1 MSFLNPFLLFG
12 SLALAIP
19 VLIHLVRREK
29 SEIVP
34 FSSLMFLLKVPKR
47 SIRQQ
52 KIKNLLLMALRLLIL
67 ALLVGAFA
75 RPYLTQS
82 AKPAGNNASA
92 NRGVVLM
99 LDNSYSMRYGN
110 NFDRLKAEAQK
121 RIDSMRASDRMA
133 IIAFNENATLLARPT
148 SDKNAL
154 KAIVDTLEPSF
165 SGTRY
170 YEAFTLADRALS
182 EFAGD
187 QKQLVVIS
195 DFQRNGWNRSS
206 RESIIGTDV
215 KTETVNLAVQN
226 PNNVGI
232 DSVSVDQTSFT
243 RTYTGRVIARIH
255 NYRKDIPV
263 DVQVSVALND
273 KEMGRK
279 TLTVSAKSTALAE
292 FTGFDLPLGFSKGRV
307 HIDPNDPL
315 KVDDDF
321 LFALER
327 REKLKLLIVDTGKAK
342 QSLYL
347 RQAYTSTAD
356 LPFEVTIVPV
366 SSVTPEEVARH
377 EVVVINDVPRLPD
390 KVREKLDDLRKTGQG
405 QLVILG
411 ENSEIGWW
419 NGYAKLPVK
428 PEQRIFVAKDRGKP
442 SVSLTTYDRNHGIF
456 KPFEKSTR
464 VVLNSAQFFAYMNV
478 EAKPGAV
485 VLAKYED
492 GSPAIVESSKEDHGM
507 LVFNSTVDNAKWND
521 LPLKP
526 SFLPLFH
533 EMIRYL
539 SRYNQNRSWYALGE
553 GIPVVAGLESVAGAG
568 LHPQR
573 GPPAP
578 RQLNT
583 RPNKKFTP
591 THSRFFQ
598 ISAGPDTRLVA
609 VNPPSSEGNLD
620 SMPPE
625 DLLASVQR
633 TQTESQQAGFFG
645 SEEKIEYARR
655 QMVWW
660 YLLLIA
666 LLAGIAEIY
675 IANRSYKAT

>member
-19 VLIHLVRREK
+19 ILIHLVRREK
-29 SEIVP
+29 SEIIP

-75 RPYLTQS
+75 RPYLTQP
-82 AKPAGNNASA
+82 AKPAGNTTA

-232 DSVSVDQTSFT
+232 DSVIVDQTSFT
-243 RTYTGRVIARIH
+243 RTYNGRIVARIH
-255 NYRKDIPV
+255 NHNRSEA
-263 DVQVSVALND
+263 VSVPVSISLND
-273 KEMGRK
+273 KEVARK
-279 TLTVSAKSTALAE
+279 TVTIQPNLTALAE

-307 HIDPNDPL
+307 TVEAKDPL
-315 KVDDDF
+315 PLDNDF
-321 LFALER
+321 LLALER
-327 REKLKLLIVDTGKAK
+327 REKLNVLVVDSGRAK

-347 RQAYTSTAD
+347 RQAYTSAPE
-356 LPFEVTIVPV
+356 LPYEV
-366 SSVTPEEVARH
+366 
-377 EVVVINDVPRLPD
+377 
-390 KVREKLDDLRKTGQG
+390 
-405 QLVILG
+405 
-411 ENSEIGWW
+411 
-419 NGYAKLPVK
+419 
-428 PEQRIFVAKDRGKP
+428 
-442 SVSLTTYDRNHGIF
+442 
-456 KPFEKSTR
+456 
-464 VVLNSAQFFAYMNV
+464 
-478 EAKPGAV
+478 
-485 VLAKYED
+485 
-492 GSPAIVESSKEDHGM
+492 
-507 LVFNSTVDNAKWND
+507 
-521 LPLKP
+521 
-526 SFLPLFH
+526 
-533 EMIRYL
+533 
-539 SRYNQNRSWYALGE
+539 
-553 GIPVVAGLESVAGAG
+553 
-568 LHPQR
+568 
-573 GPPAP
+573 
-578 RQLNT
+578 
-583 RPNKKFTP
+583 
-591 THSRFFQ
+591 
-598 ISAGPDTRLVA
+598 
-609 VNPPSSEGNLD
+609 
-620 SMPPE
+620 
-625 DLLASVQR
+625 
-633 TQTESQQAGFFG
+633 
-645 SEEKIEYARR
+645 
-655 QMVWW
+655 
-660 YLLLIA
+660 
-666 LLAGIAEIY
+666 
-675 IANRSYKAT
+675 

>member
-19 VLIHLVRREK
+19 ILIHLVRREK
-29 SEIVP
+29 SEIIP

-75 RPYLTQS
+75 RPYLTQP

-170 YEAFTLADRALS
+170 YEAFALADRSLS

-255 NYRKDIPV
+255 NYRKDQAV
-263 DVQVSVALND
+263 TTAVTLKNHD
-273 KEMGRK
+273 KEVGRRGV
-279 TLTVSAKSTALAE
+279 TGLAE
-292 FTGFDLPLGFSKGRV
+292 R
-307 HIDPNDPL
+307 
-315 KVDDDF
+315 
-321 LFALER
+321 
-327 REKLKLLIVDTGKAK
+327 
-342 QSLYL
+342 
-347 RQAYTSTAD
+347 
-356 LPFEVTIVPV
+356 
-366 SSVTPEEVARH
+366 
-377 EVVVINDVPRLPD
+377 
-390 KVREKLDDLRKTGQG
+390 
-405 QLVILG
+405 
-411 ENSEIGWW
+411 
-419 NGYAKLPVK
+419 
-428 PEQRIFVAKDRGKP
+428 
-442 SVSLTTYDRNHGIF
+442 
-456 KPFEKSTR
+456 
-464 VVLNSAQFFAYMNV
+464 
-478 EAKPGAV
+478 
-485 VLAKYED
+485 
-492 GSPAIVESSKEDHGM
+492 
-507 LVFNSTVDNAKWND
+507 
-521 LPLKP
+521 
-526 SFLPLFH
+526 
-533 EMIRYL
+533 
-539 SRYNQNRSWYALGE
+539 
-553 GIPVVAGLESVAGAG
+553 AGA
-568 LHPQR
+568 
-573 GPPAP
+573 
-578 RQLNT
+578 
-583 RPNKKFTP
+583 
-591 THSRFFQ
+591 
-598 ISAGPDTRLVA
+598 
-609 VNPPSSEGNLD
+609 
-620 SMPPE
+620 
-625 DLLASVQR
+625 
-633 TQTESQQAGFFG
+633 
-645 SEEKIEYARR
+645 
-655 QMVWW
+655 
-660 YLLLIA
+660 
-666 LLAGIAEIY
+666 AGISKFY
-675 IANRSYKAT
+675 ISPGGISPSQKRN